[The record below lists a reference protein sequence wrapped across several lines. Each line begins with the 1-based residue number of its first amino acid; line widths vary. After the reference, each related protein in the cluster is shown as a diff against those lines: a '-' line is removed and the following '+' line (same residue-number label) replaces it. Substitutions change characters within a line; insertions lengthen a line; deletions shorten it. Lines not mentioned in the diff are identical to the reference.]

1 MRTFGLLAAVAAL
14 PAMISA
20 YPLGVRDATDTDV
33 LVFQF
38 ADVLEQLETQ
48 FYAAA
53 LQKFSADDVK
63 GAGFSDPNLVVEQ
76 LKQIQGDEA
85 THASVLEDAIT
96 STFGKELAS
105 KACKFNFDSA
115 LTTLD
120 VTLATAR
127 VVENVGVMAY
137 VGAAHLLSDPVLLS
151 AAASIATVEARHQTI
166 LNILS
171 GNAALIPQAFDM
183 ALTPSEV
190 LALAGPFI
198 SGCDLGVP
206 ANTPLAIKNTPVKPG
221 DKLEFDSTA
230 LNSTVDSSKFSCQ
243 IMVGGDSNSRS
254 FPIDDCKVPDD
265 VSGPMAVWITSD
277 DQPLANDVVNRD
289 TTKQIAGPALTFV
302 DSKVD
307 LIPTLVRQTDASKT
321 SSGSETTSTVTP
333 DEAKKIA
340 QGGEVTDSGSDSSSD
355 DSKKDDSSNSDSSSD
370 DSSKD
375 SSSDS
380 KDGSDA
386 SSDNKDGSDSSSDSN
401 EGSDSS
407 SDNKDGSDS
416 SSDNSGDNKDASSD
430 NSEDSSAESLQT
442 NQNKATGPTKA
453 GGLTVDGWGEIPADQ
468 DA

>member
-1 MRTFGLLAAVAAL
+1 MRTFGLLAAIAAI
-14 PAMISA
+14 PAIMA

-53 LQKFSADDVK
+53 LKKFSADDVK
-63 GAGFSDPNLVVEQ
+63 SAGFADPNLVVEQ

-105 KACKFNFDSA
+105 KDCKFNFDSA
-115 LTTLD
+115 LSSLD

-198 SGCDLGVP
+198 SGCDLGLP
-206 ANTPLAIKNTPVKPG
+206 ANTPLNLKNSAVKPG

-230 LNSTVDSSKFSCQ
+230 LNSTVDFSKFNCQ
-243 IMVGGDSNSRS
+243 IMVGGDSNSRN

-302 DSKVD
+302 DAKVD

-340 QGGEVTDSGSDSSSD
+340 QGGEVTDSGSDSSSSD
-355 DSKKDDSSNSDSSSD
+355 DSKKDDSSNSDNTDSSSD

-380 KDGSDA
+380 KDGSD
-386 SSDNKDGSDSSSDSN
+386 SSSDSKD
-401 EGSDSS
+401 GSDSS

-416 SSDNSGDNKDASSD
+416 SSDNSGDNQDSSAD

-453 GGLTVDGWGEIPADQ
+453 GGLTVDGWSEISADQ